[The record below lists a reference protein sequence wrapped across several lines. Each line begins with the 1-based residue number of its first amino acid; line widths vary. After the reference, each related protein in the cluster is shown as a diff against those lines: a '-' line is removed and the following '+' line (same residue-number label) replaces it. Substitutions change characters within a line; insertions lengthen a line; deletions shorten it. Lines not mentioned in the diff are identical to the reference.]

1 MGRAGQAAA
10 GCLIRCQDG
19 DRRAMEL
26 IELSD
31 SVQQIVLEGRL
42 DTVAVGALE
51 TRFTAIVS
59 GGSKDVLVDLTNA
72 AFCGSLAIRMFLSN
86 ARVLQRR
93 GRRLVLAGAQ
103 PQVQEVFETVALG
116 AIIPIF
122 ASVQDGRAELGA

>member
-1 MGRAGQAAA
+1 
-10 GCLIRCQDG
+10 
-19 DRRAMEL
+19 MEL